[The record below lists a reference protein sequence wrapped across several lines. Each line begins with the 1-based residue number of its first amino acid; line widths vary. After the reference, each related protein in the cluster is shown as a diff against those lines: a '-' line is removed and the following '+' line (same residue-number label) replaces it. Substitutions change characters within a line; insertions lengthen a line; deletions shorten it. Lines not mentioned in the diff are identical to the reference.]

1 MNPAQIIVTFTA
13 MQLSNVISD
22 RFLWR
27 KGPTGA
33 QGPLKPRRGA
43 HPGLGGRPRGSE
55 KKWGSEGASFTTEY
69 SSLRFYRKE
78 GTLFN

>member
-1 MNPAQIIVTFTA
+1 MNPAQITVTFTA

-43 HPGLGGRPRGSE
+43 HPGLGGTPAWERE
-55 KKWGSEGASFTTEY
+55 KVGVWGSFLY
-69 SSLRFYRKE
+69 NRIFQPQIL
-78 GTLFN
+78 